1 MSGTVLDHWLVRGYL
16 RELDAVMRGLPAAQA
31 RELREQIT
39 AHLDDALRSASDES
53 GLDKV
58 RRQVKALTSKY
69 PLPG

>member
-39 AHLDDALRSASDES
+39 AHLMTRSD
-53 GLDKV
+53 
-58 RRQVKALTSKY
+58 RMPTTMRW
-69 PLPG
+69 PRP